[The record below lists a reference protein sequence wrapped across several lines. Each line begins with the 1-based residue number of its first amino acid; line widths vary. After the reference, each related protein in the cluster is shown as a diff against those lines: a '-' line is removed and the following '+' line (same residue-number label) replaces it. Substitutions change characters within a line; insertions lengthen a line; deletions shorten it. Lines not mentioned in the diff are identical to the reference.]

1 MKIGHRREI
10 RKKNGVSNVS
20 AFAERIR
27 SDRGVMLET
36 SAFLLLYG
44 GQFTLRW
51 STQLIF
57 TIPETL
63 HGI

>member
-10 RKKNGVSNVS
+10 GKKNDVSNVS
-20 AFAERIR
+20 AFAERIH

-44 GQFTLRW
+44 GQFTLR
-51 STQLIF
+51 
-57 TIPETL
+57 
-63 HGI
+63 